1 MALRLFRPFGLN
13 TASQSRYC
21 LWQYALHCAPP
32 ISPLRA
38 QYGFAELRLFRPFGL
53 NTASQSRYCL
63 WQYALHC
70 APPISPLRAQYGFV
84 AVLCARFTARIRTAF
99 FWGGAIPAPLGR
111 YAASLRPTGAGIKRD
126 GLACT
131 GVALRLPW
139 AVFWRLIPSPN
150 MSHLLAIK
158 KHWR

>member
-99 FWGGAIPAPLGR
+99 FLGGGHSRAPRALCCLPAPYGR
-111 YAASLRPTGAGIKRD
+111 RNKKGWARLHRGCASLTLGCVLAPFQGASFPRQI
-126 GLACT
+126 CHIC
-131 GVALRLPW
+131 LR
-139 AVFWRLIPSPN
+139 
-150 MSHLLAIK
+150 
-158 KHWR
+158 